1 MSSTRFSQFV
11 AMLSSQAALGP
22 VIETILAS
30 GERAYA
36 EGDYVFPRPGS
47 RSLPAS
53 GDLDQGIFRV
63 GDVDLIQVLR
73 HGAQSAEE
81 VEMLTAVTLLGVAAG
96 WPDAQEQQQALA
108 RRLLWLDSYCGFHC
122 FSCAAQVLDG
132 ARVAQFAEAVLAL
145 LDQAELDLP
154 MDAVGRAW
162 LLCCSVPECQSIAT
176 QVSGPG
182 VRGPGVRSPQHGLS
196 RDYHTLSGDL
206 GPRPRHSAV
215 VAILAITTLLFISRA
230 TRGLLRQTLGYRRP
244 ARLVLSSQGL
254 ELSSRHELLG
264 RVTKERK
271 QIVPLAEIRQVL
283 REVRYPRLGLYAGL
297 SALTIGTLLGTRVFI
312 DGLRVAG
319 LSFPMIAWGALL
331 VLGGLALDL
340 LMTGLS
346 DRAKGKC
353 RLIVRTR
360 GAGSFSLGSLNPAEV
375 DSLLERLAASLVSP

>member
-1 MSSTRFSQFV
+1 
-11 AMLSSQAALGP
+11 MLSSQAGLGP
-22 VIETILAS
+22 VIEAVRAS
-30 GERAYA
+30 GERACV

-53 GDLDQGIFRV
+53 AGLDQGNARV

-96 WPDAQEQQQALA
+96 WPAAQEQQQALA

-132 ARVAQFAEAVLAL
+132 ARVAQLAEGVVTL

-162 LLCCSVPECQSIAT
+162 LFSCSLPECQSIAAR
-176 QVSGPG
+176 VLGPG
-182 VRGPGVRSPQHGLS
+182 VQEPGVRAPQHRLS
-196 RDYHTLSGDL
+196 RGCHTLSGDL
-206 GPRPRHSAV
+206 GPRPRNAAV
-215 VAILAITTLLFISRA
+215 VLILAVTTLLFFSRA

-264 RVTKERK
+264 RVTKERR

-297 SALTIGTLLGTRVFI
+297 SALTIGTLLGTRVFV

-319 LSFPMIAWGALL
+319 LSFPMIAWGAIL

-353 RLIVRTR
+353 RLVVHTR

-375 DSLLERLAASLVSP
+375 DSLLERLAVSLASH